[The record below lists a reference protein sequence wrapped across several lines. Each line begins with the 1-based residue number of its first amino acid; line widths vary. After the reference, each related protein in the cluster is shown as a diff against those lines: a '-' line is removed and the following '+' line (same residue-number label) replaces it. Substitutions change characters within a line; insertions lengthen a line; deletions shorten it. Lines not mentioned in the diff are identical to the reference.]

1 MLTPYVIPFYCMPVI
16 AQMDAYSKSFIT
28 PSISPLLY
36 YTLNIPLCRRVTYR
50 IIAVNNV
57 AQYINKA
64 VRLPLIHIGVQFA
77 LQSPLETLNR

>member
-1 MLTPYVIPFYCMPVI
+1 
-16 AQMDAYSKSFIT
+16 MDAYSKSFIT
-28 PSISPLLY
+28 PRISPLLY

-64 VRLPLIHIGVQFA
+64 VRLSLIHIGVQFA